1 MKVQHP
7 TAAFAPA
14 LLAFLCCGAAAPG
27 AAQSVVVEGGRVLA
41 GAGLEPLDGGGVVI
55 QEGKVGALTHEYP
68 EGLRVD
74 RYPGAVVT
82 PGFVDLRTHLGGLG
96 DLDESAEAFAD
107 DVDTLSAVDLGHAE
121 FAQALRAGITSCV
134 VLPGDGAVFG
144 GRGAL
149 VKTQGGKAEGAPAVA
164 KLCLAGDALRDD
176 RAPTSAVMAYSDLR
190 QRLEAGHSEGDD
202 AFSAFARGDLPGL
215 CTVDDP
221 GNARRMLD
229 LAQALGLRLILHLDP
244 RPEPGFSE
252 LALSGRPVLC
262 GPYDLD
268 TPRLSLALPAQLAER
283 GAEVCF
289 TSAAP
294 LRSPRSLRGSA
305 LLAVR
310 GGLSVAR
317 ALDGLTGAPA
327 RALGLGDR
335 VGTLKPGA
343 DGDVLVWSEHPLR
356 ASSQLL
362 AVYVDGRL
370 AWRRRTPN
378 GGAQ

>member
-1 MKVQHP
+1 MQ
-7 TAAFAPA
+7 A
-14 LLAFLCCGAAAPG
+14 
-27 AAQSVVVEGGRVLA
+27 
-41 GAGLEPLDGGGVVI
+41 
-55 QEGKVGALTHEYP
+55 
-68 EGLRVD
+68 
-74 RYPGAVVT
+74 
-82 PGFVDLRTHLGGLG
+82 G
-96 DLDESAEAFAD
+96 DLD
-107 DVDTLSAVDLGHAE
+107 AE

-283 GAEVCF
+283 LINLIRVATQWLPG
-289 TSAAP
+289 
-294 LRSPRSLRGSA
+294 G
-305 LLAVR
+305 LAVATI
-310 GGLSVAR
+310 LSCAVFA
-317 ALDGLTGAPA
+317 AISG
-327 RALGLGDR
+327 
-335 VGTLKPGA
+335 
-343 DGDVLVWSEHPLR
+343 
-356 ASSQLL
+356 SSPVTML
-362 AVYVDGRL
+362 AV
-370 AWRRRTPN
+370 
-378 GGAQ
+378 GASGSTSSSYPHSQR